1 MALSENLFRLPA
13 GGRIDRSKPV
23 TFKFNGKTLK
33 GYAGDTLA
41 SALLA
46 NGVKLV
52 GRSFKYHRPRGI
64 MSAGVEETNAVVQ
77 LVGKEDEPGIVA
89 TMLPIYE
96 GLEAASV
103 NCWPDVRWDAGAIIG
118 RLHRFFPAG
127 FYYKT
132 FMWPNNWWN
141 VYGYFIRRMAGL
153 GTAPTTHDPDER
165 YEKRH
170 HHCDVL
176 IIGAGPAG
184 LTAALAAGESGAR
197 VMLVDDQVEAG
208 GSLLN
213 GEREINGNPALDWVS
228 DSVRRLRRLPE
239 VIHLQR
245 ATAVGYYDHNMVYVL
260 EHEPEQS
267 WLRERLW
274 RVRAKRVII
283 AAGAMERP
291 LVFPDN
297 DRPGIML
304 ASAAATYANRYGVRP
319 GTRAVVVTNND
330 SAYEAAFIL
339 TRRQVDIA
347 AVLDVRP
354 YISNGLRERADEAGI
369 KVITRHG
376 IKSVKGKKSVSGLV
390 AAPLHD
396 LSRERHYACDLICTS
411 GGWNPALHLQSQS
424 GAKPVYSE
432 KIAGFVPGASV
443 QAEITIGAANGSFG
457 LDECLTAGL
466 GAGQQAARLTGH
478 EPAELQPP
486 VAGPETTFS
495 IEALWEL
502 PSVDKNRPAFLDFQN
517 DVTTEDVRLALRE
530 NYASVELVK
539 RYTTAG
545 MGIDQGKTSN
555 ANTIG
560 LIAGLMG
567 TGPGEVGT
575 TTYRPLYSPT
585 SFGAW
590 AGIDQEEII
599 FPARRTPVTEWFEKH
614 RANFDEAG
622 ALWRRPFQIPRN
634 GETPV
639 EAVNREA
646 RSVRT
651 GVGIYDGTPLGKIE
665 INGPDAVTLL
675 NRVYTNSWDNLPVGM
690 GKFGFMLFEDG
701 RMFDDGVTF
710 RLGENRYLMT
720 TGSGVAAA
728 VHTHLE
734 RLLQCEWRNLQVY
747 LTEVTEQW
755 ANICV
760 CGPLAREVLIK
771 IGTDI
776 DLDRKA
782 FPFMAIRSGKVGGFA
797 ARVARVSYTGEL
809 SFEINVRAGDGLAMW
824 KALMEA
830 GREYDITPVGSETSL
845 LLRLEKGFIAAWA
858 EGDGYANLHDAGMDW
873 VIDVSKQD
881 FIGKRSL
888 DESRKSGGVR
898 PHIVGLVPEDP
909 GFVAPDGA
917 PIIDPHETVE
927 AKKMIG
933 HVTGGGYSPNLG
945 HAIALA
951 QVQDGRE
958 RTGATVTISTAERTM
973 KARVTEPVFIDP
985 AGKRM
990 RS

>member
-1 MALSENLFRLPA
+1 MAVSENLFRLPA

-64 MSAGVEETNAVVQ
+64 MSAGIEETNAVVQ
-77 LVGKEDEPGIVA
+77 LVGEEDEPGVVA
-89 TMLPIYE
+89 TVIPIYE

-141 VYGYFIRRMAGL
+141 VYGYIIRRLAGL
-153 GTAPTTHDPDER
+153 GTAPKTHNPDEW

-184 LTAALAAGESGAR
+184 LAAALAAGESGAR

-213 GEREINGNPALDWVS
+213 SEREINGKPALNWVS
-228 DSVRRLRRLPE
+228 DGVLRLRRLPE
-239 VIHLQR
+239 VVHLQR
-245 ATAVGYYDHNMVYVL
+245 ASAVGYYDHNMVYVL

-304 ASAAATYANRYGVRP
+304 ASAAAAYAKRYGVRP
-319 GTRAVVVTNND
+319 GARAVVVTNND
-330 SAYEAAFIL
+330 SAYEAAFL
-339 TRRQVDIA
+339 LARHQVDIA

-354 YISNGLRERADEAGI
+354 QISDGLRERADEAGI
-369 KVITRHG
+369 RVITHHG
-376 IKSVKGKKSVSGLV
+376 IKSVNGKKFVSALV

-396 LSRERHYACDLICTS
+396 LSRELHFSCDLICTS
-411 GGWNPALHLQSQS
+411 GGWNPTLHLQSQS

-432 KIAGFVPGASV
+432 KIAGFVPGVSV
-443 QAEITIGAANGSFG
+443 QAEVTIGAVNGSFG
-457 LDECLTAGL
+457 LDECLIAGL
-466 GAGQQAARLTGH
+466 EAGQQAARLTGH
-478 EPAELQPP
+478 EPVESQPP
-486 VAGPETTFS
+486 AAGPETAFS

-502 PSVDKNRPAFLDFQN
+502 PCVDKHRPAFLDFQN
-517 DVTTEDVRLALRE
+517 DVTTNDVRLALRE

-545 MGIDQGKTSN
+545 MGIDQGKSSN
-555 ANTIG
+555 VNTIG
-560 LIAGLMG
+560 VIAGLTG
-567 TGPGEVGT
+567 TAPGEVGA
-575 TTYRPLYSPT
+575 TTYRPLYSPA

-590 AGIDQEEII
+590 AGTDQGEII

-622 ALWRRPFQIPRN
+622 ALWRRPFQVPRA
-634 GETPV
+634 GETSAQ
-639 EAVNREA
+639 AVNREA
-646 RSVRT
+646 LAVRR

-665 INGPDAVTLL
+665 INGVDAVTLL
-675 NRVYTNSWDNLPVGM
+675 NRVYTNSWDNLPIGM
-690 GKFGFMLFEDG
+690 GKYGFMLFEDG

-710 RLGENRYLMT
+710 RLGLNHYLMT
-720 TGSGVAAA
+720 TGSGVADA
-728 VHTHLE
+728 VYAHLE
-734 RLLQCEWRNLQVY
+734 RLLQCEWRDLQVY

-760 CGPLAREVLIK
+760 CGPRAREVMAK
-771 IGTDI
+771 AGTDI
-776 DLDRKA
+776 DLDKQA
-782 FPFMAIRSGKVGGFA
+782 FPFMAIRTGSVGGFA

-809 SFEINVRAGDGLAMW
+809 SFEINVRARDGLAMW
-824 KALMEA
+824 EALMEA
-830 GREYDITPVGSETSL
+830 GREYGITPAGSETSL

-873 VIDVSKQD
+873 VIDASKQD
-881 FIGKRSL
+881 FIGKRAL
-888 DESRKSGGVR
+888 EEARKSGGVR
-898 PHIVGLVPEDP
+898 PHIVGLAPEDP
-909 GFVAPDGA
+909 GFVPPDGA
-917 PIIDPHETVE
+917 PIIDPDETDE

-933 HVTGGGYSPNLG
+933 HVTAGGYSPNLG
-945 HAIALA
+945 HTIALA
-951 QVQDGRE
+951 QLQNGRE
-958 RTGATVTISTAERTM
+958 HTGDTVTISTVEGTAR
-973 KARVTEPVFIDP
+973 ARVTEPVFIDP
-985 AGKRM
+985 AGERM

>member
-1 MALSENLFRLPA
+1 MAVSENLFRLPA

-64 MSAGVEETNAVVQ
+64 MSAGIEETNAVVQ
-77 LVGKEDEPGIVA
+77 LVGEEDEPGVVA
-89 TMLPIYE
+89 TAIPIYE
-96 GLEAASV
+96 GLEAVSV
-103 NCWPDVRWDAGAIIG
+103 SGWPNVRWDIG
-118 RLHRFFPAG
+118 VINDCLRRFFPAG

-141 VYGYFIRRMAGL
+141 VYGYIIRRMAGL
-153 GTAPTTHDPDER
+153 GTAPKTHNPDEW

-184 LTAALAAGESGAR
+184 LAAALAAGESGAR

-213 GEREINGNPALDWVS
+213 SEREINGKPALNWVS
-228 DSVRRLRRLPE
+228 DSVRRLQRLPE
-239 VIHLQR
+239 VVHLQR
-245 ATAVGYYDHNMVYVL
+245 ASAVGYYDHNMVYVL

-304 ASAAATYANRYGVRP
+304 ASAAAAYAKRYGVRP
-319 GTRAVVVTNND
+319 GARAVVVTNND
-330 SAYEAAFIL
+330 SAYEAAFL
-339 TRRQVDIA
+339 LARHQVDIA

-354 YISNGLRERADEAGI
+354 QISDGLRERADEAGI
-369 KVITRHG
+369 RVITHHG
-376 IKSVKGKKSVSGLV
+376 IKSVNGKKFVSALV

-396 LSRERHYACDLICTS
+396 LSRELHFSCDLICTS
-411 GGWNPALHLQSQS
+411 GGWNPTLHLQSQS

-432 KIAGFVPGASV
+432 KIAGFVPGVSV
-443 QAEITIGAANGSFG
+443 QAEVTIGAVNGSFG
-457 LDECLTAGL
+457 LDECLIAGL
-466 GAGQQAARLTGH
+466 EAGQQAARLTGH
-478 EPAELQPP
+478 EPVESQPP
-486 VAGPETTFS
+486 AAGPETAFS

-502 PSVDKNRPAFLDFQN
+502 PCVDKHRPAFLDFQN
-517 DVTTEDVRLALRE
+517 DVTTNDVRLALRE

-545 MGIDQGKTSN
+545 MGIDQGKSSN
-555 ANTIG
+555 VNTIG
-560 LIAGLMG
+560 VIAGLTG
-567 TGPGEVGT
+567 TAPGEVGA
-575 TTYRPLYSPT
+575 TTYRPLYSPA

-590 AGIDQEEII
+590 AGTDQGEII
-599 FPARRTPVTEWFEKH
+599 FPARRTPITEWFEQH
-614 RANFDEAG
+614 QANFDEAG
-622 ALWRRPFQIPRN
+622 ALWRRPFQVPRDS
-634 GETPV
+634 ETAAQ
-639 EAVNREA
+639 AVNREA
-646 RSVRT
+646 LAVRKR
-651 GVGIYDGTPLGKIE
+651 VGIYDGTPLGKIE

-675 NRVYTNSWDNLPVGM
+675 NWVYTNSWDNLPVGM

-710 RLGENRYLMT
+710 RLGRDHYLMT
-720 TGSGVAAA
+720 TGSGVAASVYA
-728 VHTHLE
+728 HLE
-734 RLLQCEWRNLQVY
+734 RLLQCEWRDLKVY
-747 LTEVTEQW
+747 LTEVTEHW

-771 IGTDI
+771 TGTDI
-776 DLDRKA
+776 DLDREA
-782 FPFMAIRSGKVGGFA
+782 FPFMAIRSGKTGGFD

-809 SFEINVRAGDGLAMW
+809 SFEINVRARDGLAMW
-824 KALMEA
+824 EALMEA

-873 VIDVSKQD
+873 VIDAAKQD
-881 FIGKRSL
+881 FIGKRAL
-888 DESRKSGGVR
+888 EEARKAGGVR
-898 PHIVGLVPEDP
+898 PHVVGLVPEDP

-917 PIIDPHETVE
+917 PIIDPDETDE

-951 QVQDGRE
+951 QLQDGRE
-958 RTGATVTISTAERTM
+958 RTGATITISTVERTM
-973 KARVTEPVFIDP
+973 RARVTEPVFIDP

>member
-23 TFKFNGKTLK
+23 KFKFNGKTLT

-64 MSAGVEETNAVVQ
+64 MSAGIEETNAVVQ
-77 LVGKEDEPGIVA
+77 LVGEEDEPGVIA
-89 TMLPIYE
+89 TVIPIYE
-96 GLEAASV
+96 GLETASV
-103 NCWPDVRWDAGAIIG
+103 NCWPDVRWDAGAIIA

-141 VYGYFIRRMAGL
+141 VYGYLIRRMAGL
-153 GTAPTTHDPDER
+153 GKAPTTHDPDER

-184 LTAALAAGESGAR
+184 LAAALAAGESGAR
-197 VMLVDDQVEAG
+197 VMLVDEQVEAG

-213 GEREINGNPALDWVS
+213 GEREINGKPGLDWVS
-228 DSVRRLRRLPE
+228 DCVRRIRRLPE
-239 VIHLQR
+239 VVHLQR

-260 EHEPEQS
+260 EHEPERS

-274 RVRAKRVII
+274 RVRAKRVVI

-297 DRPGIML
+297 DRPGVML
-304 ASAAATYANRYGVRP
+304 ASAAAAYVNRYGVRP
-319 GTRAVVVTNND
+319 GARAVVVTNND
-330 SAYEAAFIL
+330 SAYEAAMIL
-339 TRRQVDIA
+339 ARRQVEVA

-354 YISNGLRERADEAGI
+354 QISDELGKLADKAGI
-369 KVITRHG
+369 KVLTHHG

-390 AAPLHD
+390 ASPLHD
-396 LSRERHYACDLICTS
+396 LSREHHYVCDLVCTS

-443 QAEITIGAANGSFG
+443 QAETTIGAANGSFD
-457 LDECLTAGL
+457 LDACLTAGL
-466 GAGQQAARLTGH
+466 EAGQQAARLTGH
-478 EPAELQPP
+478 DPVESQPP
-486 VAGPETTFS
+486 VAGPEIAFS
-495 IEALWEL
+495 VKALWEL
-502 PSVDKNRPAFLDFQN
+502 PCTGTNKPAFLDFQN
-517 DVTTEDVRLALRE
+517 DVTTEDIRLALRE

-555 ANTIG
+555 VNTIG
-560 LIAGLMG
+560 LIAGLTG
-567 TGPGEVGT
+567 TEPAEVGT
-575 TTYRPLYSPT
+575 TTYRPLYSPA

-634 GETPV
+634 GETPA

-646 RSVRT
+646 LSVRT

-690 GKFGFMLFEDG
+690 GKFGFMLSEDG

-710 RLGENRYLMT
+710 RLNEGHYLMT
-720 TGSGVAAA
+720 TGSGVATA

-734 RLLQCEWRNLQVY
+734 RLLQCEWRDLQVY

-760 CGPLAREVLIK
+760 CGPLAREVMVNA
-771 IGTDI
+771 GTDI
-776 DLDRKA
+776 DLDRET

-809 SFEINVRAGDGLAMW
+809 SFEINVRARDGLAMW
-824 KALMEA
+824 EALMEA

-873 VIDVSKQD
+873 VVDDSKQD

-888 DESRKSGGVR
+888 EETRKSGGVR

-909 GFVAPDGA
+909 EFVPPDGA
-917 PIIDPHETVE
+917 PIIDPDETDE
-927 AKKMIG
+927 AKKMLG
-933 HVTGGGYSPNLG
+933 HVTAGGYSPNLG

-951 QVQDGRE
+951 QLQNGRE
-958 RTGATVTISTAERTM
+958 RTGDTITISTVART
-973 KARVTEPVFIDP
+973 ARASVTEPVFIDP
-985 AGKRM
+985 AGERM

>member
-1 MALSENLFRLPA
+1 MALSQDLFRLPN

-64 MSAGVEETNAVVQ
+64 MSAGIEETNAVVQ
-77 LVGKEDEPGIVA
+77 LVGKEDEPGVIA
-89 TMLPIYE
+89 TVIPIYE
-96 GLEAASV
+96 GLEAVSV
-103 NCWPDVRWDAGAIIG
+103 SGRPNVHWDIG
-118 RLHRFFPAG
+118 VINDWLRRFFPAG

-141 VYGYFIRRMAGL
+141 VYGYLIRRMAGL
-153 GTAPTTHDPDER
+153 GTAPKTHNPDER

-184 LTAALAAGESGAR
+184 LAAALAAGESGAR
-197 VMLVDDQVEAG
+197 VMLVDAQVEAG
-208 GSLLN
+208 GSLLDS
-213 GEREINGNPALDWVS
+213 EREINGKPALDWVS
-228 DSVRRLRRLPE
+228 DNVCRMRQLPE

-274 RVRAKRVII
+274 RIRAKRVIV
-283 AAGAMERP
+283 AAGAIERP

-304 ASAAATYANRYGVRP
+304 ASAAAAYARRYGVRP
-319 GTRAVVVTNND
+319 GARAVVVTNND

-339 TRRQVDIA
+339 ARHQVDIA
-347 AVLDVRP
+347 AVLDVRRH
-354 YISNGLRERADEAGI
+354 ISGELRERADEAGI
-369 KVITRHG
+369 RILTHYG
-376 IKSVKGKKSVSGLV
+376 IKSIKGRRSVSGLV

-396 LSRERHYACDLICTS
+396 RSREHVYSCDLICIS
-411 GGWNPALHLQSQS
+411 GGWNPTLHLQSQS
-424 GAKPVYSE
+424 GARPVYSE

-443 QAEITIGAANGSFG
+443 QAEMTIGAANGCFG
-457 LDECLTAGL
+457 LDECLSAGL
-466 GAGQQAARLTGH
+466 EAGQRAARGTGH
-478 EPAELQPP
+478 EPVELQAP
-486 VAGPETTFS
+486 VAGSKTACS
-495 IEALWEL
+495 IKPLWEM
-502 PSVDKNRPAFLDFQN
+502 PCVVKNRPAFLDFQN

-545 MGIDQGKTSN
+545 MGIDQGRTGN
-555 ANTIG
+555 VNTIG
-560 LIAGLMG
+560 LIADLTG
-567 TGPGEVGT
+567 TAPGAVGT
-575 TTYRPLYSPT
+575 TTYRPLYNPT

-599 FPARRTPVTEWFEKH
+599 FPARRTPITEWFEKQGGL
-614 RANFDEAG
+614 FDEAG
-622 ALWRRPFQIPRN
+622 ALWRRPFQVPRA
-634 GETPV
+634 GETSAQ
-639 EAVNREA
+639 AVNREA
-646 RSVRT
+646 LAVRN

-665 INGPDAVTLL
+665 LNGVDAVTLL

-710 RLGENRYLMT
+710 RLGANHYLMT
-720 TGSGVAAA
+720 TGSGVADSVYA
-728 VHTHLE
+728 HLE
-734 RLLQCEWRNLQVY
+734 RLLQCEWRDLQVY
-747 LTEVTEQW
+747 LTVVTEQW
-755 ANICV
+755 ANICL
-760 CGPLAREVLIK
+760 CGPLAREVLIRT
-771 IGTDI
+771 GTDI
-776 DLDRKA
+776 DLDREA
-782 FPFMAIRSGKVGGFA
+782 FPFMAIRSGKVGGFE

-809 SFEINVRAGDGLAMW
+809 SFEINVRARDGLATW
-824 KALMEA
+824 EALMEA
-830 GREYDITPVGSETSL
+830 GREYDINPVGSETSL

-873 VIDVSKQD
+873 VIDDTKPD
-881 FIGKRSL
+881 FIGKRAL
-888 DESRKSGGVR
+888 EEARKSGGIR
-898 PHIVGLVPEDP
+898 PDIVGLVPEDP
-909 GFVAPDGA
+909 GFVPPDGA
-917 PIIDPHETVE
+917 PIIDPDETNE

-933 HVTGGGYSPNLG
+933 HVTAGGYSPNLG

-951 QVQDGRE
+951 QLQNGRE
-958 RTGATVTISTAERTM
+958 RMGDMVTISALGRTVR
-973 KARVTEPVFIDP
+973 ARVTEPVFIDP
-985 AGKRM
+985 AGERM